1 MAERAW
7 EDPVDAV
14 VWVVACV
21 WVVVVVAIFGSWV
34 RVETFGLF
42 VVERMA
48 GEFLIV
54 LLSEAVLVDA
64 MLDELVSESRS

>member
-34 RVETFGLF
+34 RVEVLGLF
-42 VVERMA
+42 ATERMA

-54 LLSEAVLVDA
+54 LFNEAVLLDA
-64 MLDELVSESRS
+64 VLDESVSESRS